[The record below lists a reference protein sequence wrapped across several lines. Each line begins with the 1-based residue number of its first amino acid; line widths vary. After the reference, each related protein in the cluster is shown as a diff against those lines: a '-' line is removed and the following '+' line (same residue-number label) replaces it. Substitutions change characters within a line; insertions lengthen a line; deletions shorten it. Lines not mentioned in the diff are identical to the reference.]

1 MQELVARSRIAE
13 DRCARQSPVG
23 SLTSQKAVVQMPTLA
38 HAAYLDSSFGA
49 VSELPHAGS
58 SLENPFVYDD
68 AAREIKQLAERGLV
82 EIVDERTVQHADERL
97 IGHLSFKRL
106 R

>member
-1 MQELVARSRIAE
+1 MRRSQRIA
-13 DRCARQSPVG
+13 ARPSHAG
-23 SLTSQKAVVQMPTLA
+23 IHMAQKAVVPMPTLA

-49 VSELPHAGS
+49 ISELPHAGS

-82 EIVDERTVQHADERL
+82 EIVSERTVQRADEQL
-97 IGHLSFKRL
+97 INHLSFKRL

>member
-1 MQELVARSRIAE
+1 
-13 DRCARQSPVG
+13 
-23 SLTSQKAVVQMPTLA
+23 MPTLA

-58 SLENPFVYDD
+58 PLENPFVYDD

-82 EIVDERTVQHADERL
+82 EIVAERTVQFADELL

>member
-1 MQELVARSRIAE
+1 LPTTNGSHRIA
-13 DRCARQSPVG
+13 ARHALAGRRSA
-23 SLTSQKAVVQMPTLA
+23 QKEVMPMSTLA

-58 SLENPFVYDD
+58 PLENPFVYDD

-82 EIVDERTVQHADERL
+82 EIVSEQPRRFADEEL

>member
-1 MQELVARSRIAE
+1 MSARAVSVFPA
-13 DRCARQSPVG
+13 A
-23 SLTSQKAVVQMPTLA
+23 QKAVRSMPTLA

-58 SLENPFVYDD
+58 PLENPFVYDD

-82 EIVDERTVQHADERL
+82 EIVSEQPRQFADEQL

>member
-1 MQELVARSRIAE
+1 
-13 DRCARQSPVG
+13 
-23 SLTSQKAVVQMPTLA
+23 MPTLA

-49 VSELPHAGS
+49 ISELPHAGS

-68 AAREIKQLAERGLV
+68 AAKEIKQLADRGLV
-82 EIVDERTVQHADERL
+82 EIVAEHTVQRADEQL
-97 IGHLSFKRL
+97 IDHLSFKRL

>member
-1 MQELVARSRIAE
+1 LWSGRRSQTIAARPSHI
-13 DRCARQSPVG
+13 G

-49 VSELPHAGS
+49 ISELPHAGS
-58 SLENPFVYDD
+58 PLENPFVYDD
-68 AAREIKQLAERGLV
+68 AAREIKRLAERGLV
-82 EIVDERTVQHADERL
+82 EIVSEHTVQRIDEQL
-97 IGHLSFKRL
+97 IDHLSFKRL